1 MFKTLRDA
9 AQLAKDLAD
18 AGRNYVGGKAGHAA
32 QRAEDALG
40 IERVRMQFMC
50 GSLRKP
56 YVVVLRRKRGE
67 KFVVTGYEID
77 VRLASAPAQ
86 SGTASPESETR
97 PYDEFDWKDWACPC
111 CHWHGA
117 VGMMTFISCACGSS
131 QCGSTAI
138 HETGGTKITCD
149 FCNWTGY
156 TRPPSGSLLVLKQN
170 PTALPTPPRQVLLPK
185 R

>member
-1 MFKTLRDA
+1 MFKTLKDA

-50 GSLRKP
+50 GSLHKP

-67 KFVVTGYEID
+67 KFVVTDYEID

-86 SGTASPESETR
+86 SGTASPETETKSGH
-97 PYDEFDWKDWACPC
+97 EFDWHDWACPC
-111 CHWHGA
+111 CHWRGA
-117 VGMMTFISCACGSS
+117 SGVVSFVSCSCGST

-156 TRPPSGSLLVLKQN
+156 TGPPSGSLLVLKQH